1 MEHGGAGRGTEE
13 VGDKE
18 TVKLKYGGERKRAE
32 TATKELEDGDE
43 KRTIWR
49 RKTENMETKNGE
61 YGDEKR
67 RRDGEES
74 SVSCGL
80 PV

>member
-1 MEHGGAGRGTEE
+1 MRDEPTGDARRWSAEGSRRGIGE

-18 TVKLKYGGERKRAE
+18 TVKLKNGGERRRAE

-49 RKTENMETKNGE
+49 RKTDNMGTKNGQ
-61 YGDEKR
+61 YGNEKR
-67 RRDGEES
+67 RRW
-74 SVSCGL
+74 
-80 PV
+80 